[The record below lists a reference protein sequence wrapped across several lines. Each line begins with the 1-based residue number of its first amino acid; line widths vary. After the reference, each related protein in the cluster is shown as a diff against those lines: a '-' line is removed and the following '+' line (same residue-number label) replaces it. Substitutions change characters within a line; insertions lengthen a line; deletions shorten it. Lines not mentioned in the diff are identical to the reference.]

1 MKKLWK
7 RIPKR
12 VKLGMDLV
20 LILVL
25 LFAIWAMDGFPTLTR
40 KGIYHRALQNALL
53 PAASNPELA
62 VELGDDCCFIIGA
75 DSRQAYRVTASRSF
89 LNWRIAERALARSAE
104 DGVWAVPLTGRVADS
119 APEQYIPGLAVKV
132 PGAAELEISVEVDV
146 SQYYDVG
153 KADTWE
159 PGTGELITLPGGLY
173 PMRTEH
179 AENGWFLACFDTA
192 PVRESVDSGTG
203 EISDLAARNYFIML
217 NSCLNP
223 DSGWEYYPEWQR
235 SFCFHILARDERGAV
250 IRDMVWNP

>member
-75 DSRQAYRVTASRSF
+75 DSRHIRH
-89 LNWRIAERALARSAE
+89 I
-104 DGVWAVPLTGRVADS
+104 GR
-119 APEQYIPGLAVKV
+119 L
-132 PGAAELEISVEVDV
+132 
-146 SQYYDVG
+146 
-153 KADTWE
+153 
-159 PGTGELITLPGGLY
+159 
-173 PMRTEH
+173 
-179 AENGWFLACFDTA
+179 
-192 PVRESVDSGTG
+192 
-203 EISDLAARNYFIML
+203 
-217 NSCLNP
+217 
-223 DSGWEYYPEWQR
+223 
-235 SFCFHILARDERGAV
+235 
-250 IRDMVWNP
+250 